1 MRDPALLRA
10 YAAYAGRDWSGA
22 ARDKALYWRDFKRE
36 HGPAGGLRVADALR
50 RQVRAAR
57 PDWPSERERREDMEM
72 HLRLIEVFRRVVPRG
87 R

>member
-10 YAAYAGRDWSGA
+10 SSA
-22 ARDKALYWRDFKRE
+22 ARAKGRYWRDFKHE
-36 HGPAGGLRVADALR
+36 HGPAGGLRVAEALW
-50 RQVRAAR
+50 RQVRLAR
-57 PDWPSERERREDMEM
+57 TDWPSERERREDMEM